1 MASYNVLIVSDGT
14 GETANRMLKAA
25 MLQFRED
32 IVISRHSNVRTESQ
46 IREILQE
53 ASNGRM
59 LVVHTFVTPELRDFI
74 QKAAEEEGAQ
84 CIDLIGPIMGQL
96 SSFFETSPEA
106 EPGLL
111 HRVDAEYFARI
122 DAIEYAIRHDD
133 GRCANDMD
141 TADIILLGVS
151 RTSKTPLSIY
161 LAQEGQN
168 VANIPIVQGMKIPD
182 EVSQVDQEKIVG
194 LSIDPERLAVIRRAR
209 LQQLGVQDSSYADM
223 VRIKEELSYAHTIFS
238 QSPIWPV
245 IDVTGKSLEE
255 LAHEVLDNLFGKE
268 RGL

>member
-1 MASYNVLIVSDGT
+1 MASFNVLIVSDGT

-32 IVISRHSNVRTESQ
+32 IVISRHSNIRSEEQ

-53 ASNGRM
+53 ASNGQM
-59 LVVHTFVTPELRDFI
+59 LVVHTFVTLELQEFI

-96 SSFFETSPEA
+96 SSFFKTSPEA

-111 HRVDAEYFARI
+111 HRVDADYFARI

-161 LAQEGQN
+161 LAQEGKT

-182 EVSQVDQEKIVG
+182 EVSQVDQDKIVG
-194 LSIDPERLAVIRRAR
+194 LSIAPDRLAVIRQAR

-223 VRIKEELSYAHTIFS
+223 SRIKEELSYAHTIFS
-238 QSPIWPV
+238 QNPIWPV

>member
-1 MASYNVLIVSDGT
+1 
-14 GETANRMLKAA
+14 

-32 IVISRHSNVRTESQ
+32 IVISRHSNIRTEDQ

-74 QKAAEEEGAQ
+74 QKAADEEGAQ
-84 CIDLIGPIMGQL
+84 CLDLIGPIMENL
-96 SSFFETSPEA
+96 ASFFETSPVA

-133 GRCANDMD
+133 GRCANDID

-161 LAQEGQN
+161 LAQEGQT

-182 EVSQVDQEKIVG
+182 EVSQVDQERIVG
-194 LSIDPERLAVIRRAR
+194 LSIDPERLAVIRQAR
-209 LQQLGVQDSSYADM
+209 LQQLGVKDSSYADM
-223 VRIKEELSYAHTIFS
+223 GRIKEELSYAHTIFS
-238 QSPIWPV
+238 QNPIWPV

>member
-1 MASYNVLIVSDGT
+1 MASFNVLIVSDGT

-32 IVISRHSNVRTESQ
+32 IAISRHSNIRSEEQ

-53 ASNGRM
+53 ASNGQM
-59 LVVHTFVTPELRDFI
+59 LVVHTFVTLELQEFI

-96 SSFFETSPEA
+96 SSFFKTSPEA

-111 HRVDAEYFARI
+111 HRVDADYFARI

-161 LAQEGQN
+161 LAQEGKT

-182 EVSQVDQEKIVG
+182 EVSQVDQDKIVG
-194 LSIDPERLAVIRRAR
+194 LSIDPDRLAVIRQAR

-223 VRIKEELSYAHTIFS
+223 SRIKEELSYAHTIFS
-238 QSPIWPV
+238 QNPIWPV

>member
-1 MASYNVLIVSDGT
+1 MGSYNILIVSDGT

-32 IVISRHSNVRTESQ
+32 IVISRHSNIRTEGQ

-53 ASNGRM
+53 ASNGRI

-74 QKAAEEEGAQ
+74 RTAAEEEGAQ
-84 CIDLIGPIMGQL
+84 CIDLIGPIMGNL

-133 GRCANDMD
+133 GRSVNEID
-141 TADIILLGVS
+141 TANIVLLGVS

-161 LAQEGQN
+161 LAQEGQT
-168 VANIPIVQGMKIPD
+168 VANIPIVQGIRIPD
-182 EVSQVDQEKIVG
+182 EVFQIDQEKIVG

-209 LQQLGVQDSSYADM
+209 LLQLGVKDSSYADLA
-223 VRIKEELSYAHTIFS
+223 RIKEELSYAHTMFI
-238 QSPIWPV
+238 QNPTWPV

-255 LAHEVLDNLFGKE
+255 LAHEVLDSLFGKG

>member
-1 MASYNVLIVSDGT
+1 MASFNVLIVSDGT

-32 IVISRHSNVRTESQ
+32 IVISRHSNIRTEEQ

-53 ASNGRM
+53 ASNGQM
-59 LVVHTFVTPELRDFI
+59 LVVHTFVTLELQEFI

-96 SSFFETSPEA
+96 SSFFKTSPEA

-111 HRVDAEYFARI
+111 HRVDADYFARI

-161 LAQEGQN
+161 LAQEGKT

-194 LSIDPERLAVIRRAR
+194 LSIDPDRLAVIRQAR
-209 LQQLGVQDSSYADM
+209 LKQLGVQDSSYADM
-223 VRIKEELSYAHTIFS
+223 TRIKEELSYAHTIFS
-238 QSPIWPV
+238 QNPIWPV